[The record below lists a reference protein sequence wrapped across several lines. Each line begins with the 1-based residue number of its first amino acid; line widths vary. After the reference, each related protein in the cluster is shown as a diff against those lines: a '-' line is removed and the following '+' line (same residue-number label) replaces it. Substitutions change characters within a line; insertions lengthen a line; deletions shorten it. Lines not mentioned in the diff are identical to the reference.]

1 MRRFESSLKDESR
14 AYLSDSSKAYGKF
27 RALSRI
33 ILKQF
38 FKDFCFDE
46 ADTAFI

>member
-1 MRRFESSLKDESR
+1 MCRFESSQKDESR
-14 AYLSDSSKAYGKF
+14 ANLADSSKAYGKF

-38 FKDFCFDE
+38 IESFDE